1 MAGIIDFH
9 SHVLPGIDDGSHSLE
24 ESIAMLRMEAEQ
36 GVSHVIATPHFYPRH
51 DTPED
56 FLRKRREAED
66 LLREEMK
73 KHSDLPAL
81 SVGAEVYY
89 FPGISNSEAMAELT
103 IDHKK
108 CILIEMPTP
117 PWSDAMYREL
127 EGLYTKQGLIPIV
140 AHVDRY
146 IGRFRTFGIPQR
158 LAELPVLV
166 QANAEFFLDR
176 TTAAMALKLLKADQ
190 IQLLGSDCHNLTDRK
205 PNLAQAIQRIE
216 TKLGRGPIEKLLH
229 YETRALSAR
238 QQGTE

>member
-24 ESIAMLRMEAEQ
+24 ESIAMLQMEAKQ

-89 FPGISNSEAMAELT
+89 FPGISNSEVMAELT
-103 IDHKK
+103 IDHKR

-166 QANAEFFLDR
+166 QANAEFFLQKS
-176 TTAAMALKLLKADQ
+176 TASMAFRMLKQ
-190 IQLLGSDCHNLTDRK
+190 NSIHLLGSDCHNLDSRK
-205 PNLAQAIQRIE
+205 PNLRAALELIERRMGSTPMAAIQE
-216 TKLGRGPIEKLLH
+216 SQA
-229 YETRALSAR
+229 YAL
-238 QQGTE
+238 QNE

>member
-89 FPGISNSEAMAELT
+89 FPGISNSEVMAELT

-117 PWSDAMYREL
+117 PWTDAMYREL

-166 QANAEFFLDR
+166 QANAEFFLQKS
-176 TTAAMALKLLKADQ
+176 TASMAFRMLKQ
-190 IQLLGSDCHNLTDRK
+190 NSIHLLGSDCHNLDSRK
-205 PNLAQAIQRIE
+205 PNLRAALELIERRMGSAPLAAIQE
-216 TKLGRGPIEKLLH
+216 SQA
-229 YETRALSAR
+229 YAL
-238 QQGTE
+238 QNE

>member
-73 KHSDLPAL
+73 KHSDLPVL

-166 QANAEFFLDR
+166 QANAEFFLQKS
-176 TTAAMALKLLKADQ
+176 TSAMAFRMLKRNG
-190 IQLLGSDCHNLTDRK
+190 IHLLGSDCHNLDSRK
-205 PNLAQAIQRIE
+205 PNLRAALELIERRMGSTPLAAIQE
-216 TKLGRGPIEKLLH
+216 SQA
-229 YETRALSAR
+229 YAL
-238 QQGTE
+238 QNE

>member
-9 SHVLPGIDDGSHSLE
+9 SHVLAGIDDGSHSLE
-24 ESIAMLRMEAEQ
+24 ESIAMLRIEAEQ

-108 CILIEMPTP
+108 FILIEMPTP

-166 QANAEFFLDR
+166 QANAEFFLQKS
-176 TTAAMALKLLKADQ
+176 TSAMAFRMLKRNG
-190 IQLLGSDCHNLTDRK
+190 IHLLGSDCHNLDSRK
-205 PNLAQAIQRIE
+205 PNLRAALELIERRMGSTPLAAIQE
-216 TKLGRGPIEKLLH
+216 FQA
-229 YETRALSAR
+229 YAL
-238 QQGTE
+238 QNE

>member
-24 ESIAMLRMEAEQ
+24 ESITMLRMEAEQ

-146 IGRFRTFGIPQR
+146 LGRFRTFGIPQR
-158 LAELPVLV
+158 LAELLVLV
-166 QANAEFFLDR
+166 QANAEFFLQKS
-176 TTAAMALKLLKADQ
+176 TSATAFRMLKRNG
-190 IQLLGSDCHNLTDRK
+190 IHLLGSDCHNLDSRK
-205 PNLAQAIQRIE
+205 PNLRAALELIERRMGSAPLAAIQE
-216 TKLGRGPIEKLLH
+216 SQA
-229 YETRALSAR
+229 YAL
-238 QQGTE
+238 QNE

>member
-56 FLRKRREAED
+56 FLRKRREVED

-103 IDHKK
+103 IDHKR

-117 PWSDAMYREL
+117 PWTDAMYREL

-146 IGRFRTFGIPQR
+146 IGRFRTFGISQR

-166 QANAEFFLDR
+166 QANAEFFLQKS
-176 TTAAMALKLLKADQ
+176 TSSTAFRMLKRNG
-190 IQLLGSDCHNLTDRK
+190 IHLLGSDCHNLDSRK
-205 PNLAQAIQRIE
+205 PNLRAALELIERRMGSAPLAAIREFQA
-216 TKLGRGPIEKLLH
+216 
-229 YETRALSAR
+229 YAL
-238 QQGTE
+238 QNE